1 MQRKKLLSACIAM
14 ALSSQTWAADTL
26 ITDSSDVSR
35 KSSKITCPANIKALN
50 KEQLAKLPPECTTT
64 QERIITPWTAVGITA
79 LVTGLAVYALNDD
92 NNHNHDNSSDSGND
106 GGDVTPPD
114 DGGDVTPPDD
124 GGNVTPPDDGGNVT
138 PPDDGGNVTP
148 PDDGGNVTP
157 PDDGG
162 NVTPPDDGGNVTPPD
177 DGGNVTPPDDGGN
190 VTPPDDGGNVTPPDD
205 GGNVTPPD
213 DGGNVTP
220 PDDGGNVTPPDDGGN
235 VTPPDDGGNVT
246 PPDDGGN
253 VTPPTPA
260 APIHYD
266 NNVIWDKDGKT
277 LQIRNATFT
286 YTENA
291 DGSYTLTAKDGRT
304 TIVNSWQVHEATNTA
319 VFTGVD
325 ADGMVEWN
333 YDDDGHLNVTKVE
346 GVVVDGADGKH
357 IKVQDATI
365 TDQGGNT
372 ALNGGTVLSI
382 NGDNIVL
389 NNEGTTTATGNGSVV
404 GVLTGNNIVINNIG
418 KTIVDGGTA
427 VIVDGD
433 SATINNT
440 GDAEITNGGTG
451 SLITGDNATTDNIGT
466 MTVDGQNSTGTK
478 IIGDDATVK
487 QEGDLFVSGSA
498 HGIDITGNRAKI
510 GNKGKITVVDQNSIG
525 VRIEGDNATF
535 INVGDIDV
543 SNAGTGVDIAGN
555 AGNVSLAGNMQVGDF
570 ATGLNVAGNN
580 NSITLATEEL
590 NVTGQKATGV
600 NIAGD
605 DNTVE
610 ISGNILV
617 DKDQRAGNAEEYFY
631 DPSVGLNVS
640 GNNNSVTLDGSL
652 TVVSD
657 SEMAPHQYM
666 EANGSQETIH
676 GLYVSGNGNNV
687 VLNGGVNLVG
697 EENAMSDAGAT
708 TANKR
713 SDYSKDSAAVII
725 DGQSSLTLHG
735 NSTIT
740 GDFGVGFST
749 ALIEG
754 RNGAYIEL
762 SDDAIFDASGI
773 NSLETYDSGENDP
786 GTVERAILAVK
797 SGSTLVNN
805 GHTLS
810 NDVMF
815 ITVDGADST
824 FYNNGVLESSRT
836 AQYAAYDSTVN
847 AVSVTGGAKA
857 VNSGT
862 ITSSVTNQS
871 SVLGQAAYFGYYSV
885 NDTSFDHHAMG
896 VQGMSAT
903 AEGSYLLNDTT
914 GEINI
919 QGRGAG
925 MTVNV
930 NASELNKG
938 TITIDPMW
946 KSPDDTTSYGWTVS
960 NGASV
965 DYGAGMGAGATISGN
980 GGTAVNQGT
989 ITVYNAGA
997 GMAAVGQNTLVMN
1010 EGTINLEQNEN
1021 YDPSLDPS
1029 MLVGMGVYQGGTAIN
1044 EQTGI
1049 INVNVTNGQAFY
1061 NDGTGIII
1069 NYGTICT
1076 FGNCQDSETYNPTD
1090 SDVSPVWD
1098 NGDVITAEGEM
1109 LALPSEGRTTNPIVS
1124 SDIYITNAGTVTGGA
1139 ITVADYGHLT
1149 NETTGSINKV
1159 DIATG
1164 GEYTNQGTTATISV
1178 DGGVFNNEGTVTGQ
1192 VGTTVAGS
1200 IINNTGSINTVEQ
1213 WASTFYNTGTVTA
1226 WKGDSGSAAMNNEAG
1241 GTVNKVNFTA
1251 ASTFNNAGTVH
1262 GGSVDKNGT
1271 FNNLE
1276 GGTVD
1281 LQDNGLWSGHFNNW
1295 GTVNG
1300 DADIATG
1307 GSGHTLYNGTT
1318 GVINGQITTANNN
1331 SGSQAIN
1338 DGTINIDKSNNVAMT
1353 AHGSAKMVNNG
1364 TINVGSEGTTQTGM
1378 VGMQLASDATTNGV
1392 IENNGTINIYASNS
1406 YAFSK
1411 LGANGHIVNNGT
1423 VYIDDSVT
1431 GSGLI
1436 KQAGTAM
1443 EGDGEGGDGTEAHY
1457 VDFTAPE
1464 EPTITPYSA
1473 NASVSSS
1480 STNDLTGYVVGTNAD
1495 GSTGKLMVNNASM
1508 NGVAVNTGFT
1518 AGTADTTVTFDNVV
1532 QGSNLTDADA
1542 ITSTSVVWTAQGSS
1556 DTSGNVD
1563 VTMSKNAYADVTTDA
1578 SVNDVAK
1585 ALDAGYTNN
1594 ELYTSLNVG
1603 TTAELNSALKQISG
1617 SQATTVFREARVLS
1631 NRFSMLADAAP
1642 NMGNGLAFNVVAKGD
1657 PRAELGNDTQY
1668 DMLALRKTLD
1678 LSESQTMSLEYGIA
1692 RLDGDGAQKAGDNGV
1707 TGGYSQFFG
1716 LKHQMSFENG
1726 MSWNNALRY
1735 DVHNLDSSRSV
1746 AYGDVSKT
1754 ADTDVKQQYMEFR
1767 SEGAKTYEPHA
1778 GLKLTPY
1785 AGVKF
1790 RHTLEDGYQERNA
1803 GDFNLNMNSGSET
1816 AVDSIVGLKLD
1827 YAGKDGW
1834 SATAILEGGP
1844 NLSYSKSQRT
1854 ASLAGAGSQHFNVDD
1869 GQKGGGINSLAS
1881 VGVKYSSKESSL
1893 NLDAYHWKEDG
1904 ISDKGVMLNFK
1915 KTF

>member
-1 MQRKKLLSACIAM
+1 
-14 ALSSQTWAADTL
+14 
-26 ITDSSDVSR
+26 
-35 KSSKITCPANIKALN
+35 
-50 KEQLAKLPPECTTT
+50 
-64 QERIITPWTAVGITA
+64 
-79 LVTGLAVYALNDD
+79 
-92 NNHNHDNSSDSGND
+92 
-106 GGDVTPPD
+106 
-114 DGGDVTPPDD
+114 
-124 GGNVTPPDDGGNVT
+124 
-138 PPDDGGNVTP
+138 
-148 PDDGGNVTP
+148 
-157 PDDGG
+157 
-162 NVTPPDDGGNVTPPD
+162 
-177 DGGNVTPPDDGGN
+177 
-190 VTPPDDGGNVTPPDD
+190 
-205 GGNVTPPD
+205 
-213 DGGNVTP
+213 
-220 PDDGGNVTPPDDGGN
+220 
-235 VTPPDDGGNVT
+235 PPDDGGNVT

-930 NASELNKG
+930 NASALNKG

-1044 EQTGI
+1044 EQTG
-1049 INVNVTNGQAFY
+1049 
-1061 NDGTGIII
+1061 
-1069 NYGTICT
+1069 
-1076 FGNCQDSETYNPTD
+1076 
-1090 SDVSPVWD
+1090 
-1098 NGDVITAEGEM
+1098 
-1109 LALPSEGRTTNPIVS
+1109 
-1124 SDIYITNAGTVTGGA
+1124 
-1139 ITVADYGHLT
+1139 
-1149 NETTGSINKV
+1149 
-1159 DIATG
+1159 
-1164 GEYTNQGTTATISV
+1164 
-1178 DGGVFNNEGTVTGQ
+1178 
-1192 VGTTVAGS
+1192 
-1200 IINNTGSINTVEQ
+1200 
-1213 WASTFYNTGTVTA
+1213 
-1226 WKGDSGSAAMNNEAG
+1226 
-1241 GTVNKVNFTA
+1241 
-1251 ASTFNNAGTVH
+1251 
-1262 GGSVDKNGT
+1262 
-1271 FNNLE
+1271 
-1276 GGTVD
+1276 
-1281 LQDNGLWSGHFNNW
+1281 
-1295 GTVNG
+1295 
-1300 DADIATG
+1300 
-1307 GSGHTLYNGTT
+1307 
-1318 GVINGQITTANNN
+1318 
-1331 SGSQAIN
+1331 
-1338 DGTINIDKSNNVAMT
+1338 
-1353 AHGSAKMVNNG
+1353 
-1364 TINVGSEGTTQTGM
+1364 
-1378 VGMQLASDATTNGV
+1378 
-1392 IENNGTINIYASNS
+1392 
-1406 YAFSK
+1406 
-1411 LGANGHIVNNGT
+1411 
-1423 VYIDDSVT
+1423 
-1431 GSGLI
+1431 
-1436 KQAGTAM
+1436 
-1443 EGDGEGGDGTEAHY
+1443 
-1457 VDFTAPE
+1457 
-1464 EPTITPYSA
+1464 
-1473 NASVSSS
+1473 
-1480 STNDLTGYVVGTNAD
+1480 
-1495 GSTGKLMVNNASM
+1495 
-1508 NGVAVNTGFT
+1508 
-1518 AGTADTTVTFDNVV
+1518 
-1532 QGSNLTDADA
+1532 
-1542 ITSTSVVWTAQGSS
+1542 
-1556 DTSGNVD
+1556 
-1563 VTMSKNAYADVTTDA
+1563 
-1578 SVNDVAK
+1578 
-1585 ALDAGYTNN
+1585 
-1594 ELYTSLNVG
+1594 
-1603 TTAELNSALKQISG
+1603 
-1617 SQATTVFREARVLS
+1617 
-1631 NRFSMLADAAP
+1631 
-1642 NMGNGLAFNVVAKGD
+1642 
-1657 PRAELGNDTQY
+1657 
-1668 DMLALRKTLD
+1668 
-1678 LSESQTMSLEYGIA
+1678 
-1692 RLDGDGAQKAGDNGV
+1692 
-1707 TGGYSQFFG
+1707 
-1716 LKHQMSFENG
+1716 
-1726 MSWNNALRY
+1726 
-1735 DVHNLDSSRSV
+1735 
-1746 AYGDVSKT
+1746 
-1754 ADTDVKQQYMEFR
+1754 
-1767 SEGAKTYEPHA
+1767 
-1778 GLKLTPY
+1778 
-1785 AGVKF
+1785 
-1790 RHTLEDGYQERNA
+1790 
-1803 GDFNLNMNSGSET
+1803 
-1816 AVDSIVGLKLD
+1816 
-1827 YAGKDGW
+1827 
-1834 SATAILEGGP
+1834 
-1844 NLSYSKSQRT
+1844 
-1854 ASLAGAGSQHFNVDD
+1854 
-1869 GQKGGGINSLAS
+1869 
-1881 VGVKYSSKESSL
+1881 
-1893 NLDAYHWKEDG
+1893 
-1904 ISDKGVMLNFK
+1904 
-1915 KTF
+1915 